1 MSACSGHPEGSVVP
15 PESALRH
22 LLFAAALVAAPLAA
36 HAGSTWT
43 FTYTGATSADSPFPL
58 PSISGSFIAD
68 DLDGNGRI
76 DRGELQFLEFFGYQV
91 LPATDITLPL
101 GSAGS
106 SEVSAFS
113 FDIGS
118 RALAFDAKA
127 GVWHDAW
134 MRQGDQLQ
142 YATGI
147 GQFTFDL
154 SQAQLT
160 VDGPGGGT
168 AQLLS
173 ATAPVPEP
181 GTWALTAAGLA
192 ALLALGTRRRRALAR
207 SASAS
212 PAR

>member
-1 MSACSGHPEGSVVP
+1 M
-15 PESALRH
+15 RH
-22 LLFAAALVAAPLAA
+22 LLFAAALVAAPFAV

-58 PSISGSFIAD
+58 ESIAGSFTAN
-68 DLDGNGRI
+68 DLNGNGRI
-76 DRGELQFLEFFGYQV
+76 ELGELQSMKFFGYQV
-91 LPATDITLPL
+91 LPATDITTPL

-106 SEVSAFS
+106 SELTSFS

-118 RALAFDAKA
+118 RALAFDGKA

-134 MRQGDQLQ
+134 LRQGDQLL

-154 SQAQLT
+154 SEAQLT

-173 ATAPVPEP
+173 AAAPVPEP
-181 GTWALTAAGLA
+181 GTWLLMAAGLA
-192 ALLALGTRRRRALAR
+192 AMLAAGALRGRPASAR
-207 SASAS
+207 SASGGS
-212 PAR
+212 AR

>member
-1 MSACSGHPEGSVVP
+1 
-15 PESALRH
+15 LRH

-36 HAGSTWT
+36 HATGSTWT

-58 PSISGSFIAD
+58 ESISGSFTAT

-76 DRGELQFLEFFGYQV
+76 GLGELQSLEFFGYQV
-91 LPATDITLPL
+91 LPATDITTPW

-106 SEVSAFS
+106 SELTSFS

-118 RALAFDAKA
+118 HALAFDGKA

-134 MRQGDQLQ
+134 LRQGDQLL

-154 SQAQLT
+154 SKAQLT

-173 ATAPVPEP
+173 AAAPVPEP
-181 GTWALTAAGLA
+181 GTWLLMAAGLA
-192 ALLALGTRRRRALAR
+192 ALMAAGAARAGVSARR
-207 SASAS
+207 SASGGS
-212 PAR
+212 ER

>member
-1 MSACSGHPEGSVVP
+1 M
-15 PESALRH
+15 RH
-22 LLFAAALVAAPLAA
+22 LLFAAALVAAPLAV

-58 PSISGSFIAD
+58 PAISGSFTAD
-68 DLDGNGRI
+68 DRDGNGRI
-76 DRGELQFLEFFGYQV
+76 DRSELQSLEFFNYQV
-91 LPATDITLPL
+91 LPATDITTPM

-106 SEVSAFS
+106 SQVTAFS

-118 RALAFDAKA
+118 RALAFDAQA

-134 MRQGDQLQ
+134 IRQGDQLQ

-154 SQAQLT
+154 SKAQLT
-160 VDGPGGGT
+160 VDGPTGGGT

-173 ATAPVPEP
+173 AAAPVPEP
-181 GTWALTAAGLA
+181 GTWLLMATGLA
-192 ALLALGTRRRRALAR
+192 AVMAAVMAAGALRARPSSAR
-207 SASAS
+207 SAPEPSE
-212 PAR
+212 R